1 MSELSPR
8 IPDRPADVRAG
19 RGSMLA
25 GVACAWALLIF
36 GYAIVVG
43 AFNAFDG
50 IDSGTGTLLL
60 ALPWLGMIGLMVW
73 FAANGRPR
81 SALGVLLGIGT
92 IVAVALLLVAACF
105 GLLSSGGWH

>member
-1 MSELSPR
+1 MSEPSPR

-19 RGSMLA
+19 RGSLLA

>member
-1 MSELSPR
+1 L
-8 IPDRPADVRAG
+8 
-19 RGSMLA
+19 LA